1 MYECYE
7 YYQNYI
13 YEIPTIL
20 PLPNFIKRNI
30 LLGKDIA
37 NVLRTANDVI
47 NLIQYYSNLKA
58 EKEKSEQQI
67 RKKQLYSFSKY

>member
-7 YYQNYI
+7 YYQDYI

-47 NLIQYYSNLKA
+47 NLIQYCSNLKA

-67 RKKQLYSFSKY
+67 RKNSFSKY